1 MNKQIN
7 IFYDFDKGYIIKNP
21 IISKNLLNANYIDII
36 KTQKNNNK
44 IDMYLHSIH
53 KTDTYYEKLYN
64 NNKISKQLPETKYK
78 RDTSL
83 INLPYSEKIKKW
95 KENIEYF

>member
-1 MNKQIN
+1 MNKQTKL
-7 IFYDFDKGYIIKNP
+7 FYDLDKGYMIKNP
-21 IISKNLLNANYIDII
+21 IISKNLLNANYDDII

-44 IDMYLHSIH
+44 IDMYLHSIY

-64 NNKISKQLPETKYK
+64 NKNISKQLPEPEYK
-78 RDTSL
+78 TDTSL

-95 KENIEYF
+95 KENIGYF